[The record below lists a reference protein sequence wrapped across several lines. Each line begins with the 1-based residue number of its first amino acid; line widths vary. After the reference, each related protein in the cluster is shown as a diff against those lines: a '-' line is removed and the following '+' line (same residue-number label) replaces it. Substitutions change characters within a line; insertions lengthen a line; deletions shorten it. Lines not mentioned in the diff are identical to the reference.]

1 MHDVTFSPTYTLVTV
16 ELSILLKVGDKLGA
30 KSLSDLVVDG
40 EEDRKAMI
48 DVECLVILEG
58 VVVII

>member
-1 MHDVTFSPTYTLVTV
+1 MYTLVTV
-16 ELSILLKVGDKLGA
+16 KLSILLKVRDKLGA